1 MAECGGRGD
10 DRELKVGYLQCV
22 GGVSGDMLLGAI
34 VDAGV
39 SIHELR
45 DALGALPFSGFTIS
59 AQRDKRGG
67 VEGTLV
73 SVEPGSSPRFD
84 TASKLIEAV
93 DASDLGQ
100 SAKSKTRMVL
110 ERLGAAEASIH
121 GDEAA
126 HLHELGSADT
136 LVDVVGAVVGFE
148 MLGIERLYS
157 SPLPT
162 GSGVFRSEHGPLP
175 APSPATTA
183 LLAIAGAPTVPS
195 PGGAADA
202 GEMVTPTGA
211 AIVTTL
217 AEFTQPAMTVTQAG
231 YGLGSRNPGSYPNVV
246 ALRVGEVAESLGAS
260 TLSLLE
266 TNIDD
271 MSPEAF
277 PYVSER
283 LFELGARDVWL
294 TPINMKKGRTGVML
308 AALVDPGIERQA
320 VDLMLRETTTLGVR
334 VSPVSRYEAER
345 ESFSVTTSIGEL
357 SVKIKRLGG
366 SNVSLSPEY
375 EDCRRIARETGL
387 PILDVY
393 RIVQSEAADQ
403 FLPTAP

>member
-1 MAECGGRGD
+1 MR
-10 DRELKVGYLQCV
+10 VGYLQCV

-39 SIHELR
+39 PFDDLR
-45 DALGALPFSGFTIS
+45 SRLNGLALDGVAIS
-59 AQRDKRGG
+59 ADRDRRGG

-73 SVEPGSSPRFD
+73 SVDAGSSPRFD
-84 TASKLIEAV
+84 TVLDLVEAV

-100 SAKSKTRMVL
+100 SVKARARAIL
-110 ERLGAAEASIH
+110 ERLGKAEAAVH
-121 GDEAA
+121 GDEGT

-136 LVDVVGAVVGFE
+136 LIDVVGAVVGFDL
-148 MLGIERLYS
+148 LGVKRLYS

-162 GSGVFRSEHGPLP
+162 GAGVFGSGHGPLP

-183 LLAIAGAPTVPS
+183 LLAMAGAPTVPP
-195 PGGAADA
+195 PGGAVEA

-217 AEFTQPAMTVTQAG
+217 AEFRQPAMTVTQAG
-231 YGLGSRNPGSYPNVV
+231 YGLGSRDPGGYPNVV
-246 ALRVGEVAESLGAS
+246 ALRVGEASEPPGAK
-260 TLSLLE
+260 TLSLVE

-308 AALVDPGIERQA
+308 SALVEPGIEPQA
-320 VDLMLRETTTLGVR
+320 VDLVLRETTTLGVR
-334 VSPVSRYEAER
+334 VTPVHRYEAER
-345 ESFSVTTSIGEL
+345 ESVAVETSIGAA
-357 SVKIKRLGG
+357 SVKVKRLGG
-366 SNVSLSPEY
+366 RGVSLSPEF

-393 RIVQSEAADQ
+393 RIVESEAVRDL
-403 FLPTAP
+403 LPDAP

>member
-1 MAECGGRGD
+1 MR
-10 DRELKVGYLQCV
+10 VGYLQCV
-22 GGVSGDMLLGAI
+22 GGVSGDMVLGAI

-39 SIHELR
+39 PIDDLR
-45 DALGALPFSGFTIS
+45 SWLEGLPFGGFTIS
-59 AQRDKRGG
+59 ARRDRRGG

-73 SVEPGSSPRFD
+73 SVDPGSSPRFD
-84 TASKLIEAV
+84 TVQDLIDAV
-93 DASDLGQ
+93 DSSDIGQ
-100 SAKSKTRMVL
+100 SARARARMVL

-121 GDEAA
+121 GDEGT

-136 LVDVVGAVVGFE
+136 LIDVVGAVLGFD
-148 MLGIERLYS
+148 MLGTERLYS

-162 GSGVFRSEHGPLP
+162 GSGVFGSDHGALP

-183 LLAIAGAPTVPS
+183 MLAMAGAPTVPA
-195 PGGAADA
+195 PGGGADA

-217 AEFTQPAMTVTQAG
+217 AEFGQPAMTVTQAG
-231 YGLGSRNPGSYPNVV
+231 YGLGSRDPSGYPNAV
-246 ALRVGEVAESLGAS
+246 ALRVGEGTGAPGATTLG
-260 TLSLLE
+260 LVE

-271 MSPEAF
+271 MNPEAL

-294 TPINMKKGRTGVML
+294 TPINMKKGRAGVML
-308 AALVDPGIERQA
+308 SALVDPGIEQQA
-320 VDLMLRETTTLGVR
+320 VDLVLRETTTLGVR

-345 ESFSVTTSIGEL
+345 ESVTVETSIGAL
-357 SVKIKRLGG
+357 SVKVKRLGG
-366 SNVSLSPEY
+366 RNVSLSPEY

-393 RIVQSEAADQ
+393 RITESEAAGRLLTDR
-403 FLPTAP
+403 P

>member
-1 MAECGGRGD
+1 MRI
-10 DRELKVGYLQCV
+10 GYLQCV

-39 SIHELR
+39 SIDELR
-45 DALGALPFSGFTIS
+45 ARLDGLPFDGFTIS
-59 AQRDKRGG
+59 ARRDKRGG
-67 VEGTLV
+67 VEGTLL
-73 SVEPGSSPRFD
+73 SVDPGSSPRFD
-84 TASKLIEAV
+84 TVPDLIEAV
-93 DASDLGQ
+93 DASNLSQ
-100 SAKSKTRMVL
+100 SAKAMARRVL

-121 GDEAA
+121 GVERA

-136 LVDVVGAVVGFE
+136 LIDVVGAVLGFD

-162 GSGVFRSEHGPLP
+162 GSGVFRSDHGPLP

-183 LLAIAGAPTVPS
+183 LLAMVGAPTVPP

-211 AIVTTL
+211 AIVTAL

-231 YGLGSRNPGSYPNVV
+231 YGLGSRDPSSYPNVV
-246 ALRVGEVAESLGAS
+246 ALRVGEAAGAPGAT

-271 MSPEAF
+271 MNPEAF

-308 AALVDPGIERQA
+308 SALVEPGIEMKA
-320 VDLMLRETTTLGVR
+320 VGLVLRETTTLGVR
-334 VSPVSRYEAER
+334 VSPVNRYEAER
-345 ESFSVTTSIGEL
+345 ESVTVDTSIGSL
-357 SVKIKRLGG
+357 SVKVKRLGG
-366 SNVSLSPEY
+366 RSVSLSPEY
-375 EDCRRIARETGL
+375 EDCRRVARETGL

-393 RIVQSEAADQ
+393 RIVESEASNELLTDM
-403 FLPTAP
+403 P

>member
-1 MAECGGRGD
+1 MRI
-10 DRELKVGYLQCV
+10 GYLQCV

-39 SIHELR
+39 SIDELR
-45 DALGALPFSGFTIS
+45 ARLDGLPFDGFTIS
-59 AQRDKRGG
+59 ARRDKRGG
-67 VEGTLV
+67 VEGTLL
-73 SVEPGSSPRFD
+73 SVDPGSSPRFD
-84 TASKLIEAV
+84 TVPDLIEAV
-93 DASDLGQ
+93 DASNLSQ
-100 SAKSKTRMVL
+100 SAKAMARRVL
-110 ERLGAAEASIH
+110 ERLGAAEATIH
-121 GDEAA
+121 GVERA

-136 LVDVVGAVVGFE
+136 LIDVVGAVLGFD

-162 GSGVFRSEHGPLP
+162 GSGVFRSDHGPLP

-183 LLAIAGAPTVPS
+183 LLAMVGAPTVPP

-211 AIVTTL
+211 AIVTAL

-231 YGLGSRNPGSYPNVV
+231 YGLGSRNPSSYPNVV
-246 ALRVGEVAESLGAS
+246 ALRVGEAAGAPGAT

-271 MSPEAF
+271 MNPEAF

-308 AALVDPGIERQA
+308 SALVEPGIEMKA
-320 VDLMLRETTTLGVR
+320 VDLVLRETTTLGVR
-334 VSPVSRYEAER
+334 VSPVNRYEAER
-345 ESFSVTTSIGEL
+345 ESVTVDTSIGSL
-357 SVKIKRLGG
+357 SVKVKRLGG
-366 SNVSLSPEY
+366 RSVSLSPEY
-375 EDCRRIARETGL
+375 EDCRRVARETGL

-393 RIVQSEAADQ
+393 RIVESEASNELLTDM
-403 FLPTAP
+403 P

>member
-1 MAECGGRGD
+1 MR
-10 DRELKVGYLQCV
+10 VGYLQCV

-39 SIHELR
+39 PLHELR
-45 DALGALPFSGFTIS
+45 SALSGLAFSGFTIS
-59 AQRDKRGG
+59 ACKARRGG

-73 SVEPGSSPRFD
+73 SVDPGSSPRFD
-84 TASKLIEAV
+84 AVSDLVGAV
-93 DASDLGQ
+93 DAADLGQ
-100 SAKSKTRMVL
+100 SAKARARAVL
-110 ERLGAAEASIH
+110 ERLGEAEAAVH
-121 GDEAA
+121 GSESA

-136 LVDVVGAVVGFE
+136 LIDVVGAVAGFD
-148 MLGIERLYS
+148 MLGIDRLYS

-162 GSGVFRSEHGPLP
+162 GSGVFGSEHGPLP

-183 LLAIAGAPTVPS
+183 LLTMAGAPTVPP
-195 PGGAADA
+195 PGGAVDA

-217 AEFTQPAMTVTQAG
+217 AEFAQPAMTVTEAG
-231 YGLGSRNPGSYPNVV
+231 YGLGSRDPSSYPNVV
-246 ALRVGEVAESLGAS
+246 ALRVGEGAGAIGAT
-260 TLSLLE
+260 TLSLVE

-271 MSPEAF
+271 MNPEAF

-308 AALVDPGIERQA
+308 SALVDLGIETRA
-320 VDLMLRETTTLGVR
+320 VDLVLRETSTLGVR
-334 VSPVSRYEAER
+334 VSSVRRHEAER
-345 ESFSVTTSIGEL
+345 ESVTVETSIGAI
-357 SVKIKRLGG
+357 SVKVKRLGDR
-366 SNVSLSPEY
+366 NVSLSPEY

-393 RIVQSEAADQ
+393 RIVESEASNEILTDM
-403 FLPTAP
+403 L

>member
-1 MAECGGRGD
+1 M
-10 DRELKVGYLQCV
+10 KVGYLQCV

-39 SIHELR
+39 PLDELR
-45 DALGALPFSGFTIS
+45 SRLKGLSFGGFTIS
-59 AQRDKRGG
+59 ARRDRRGG

-73 SVEPGSSPRFD
+73 SVDPGSSPTFAAVAD
-84 TASKLIEAV
+84 LVDAV
-93 DASDLGQ
+93 DSSDLAPSIAARSRAILG
-100 SAKSKTRMVL
+100 
-110 ERLGAAEASIH
+110 RLGDAEAAVH
-121 GDEAA
+121 GDEDA

-136 LVDVVGAVVGFE
+136 IIDVVGALTGFD
-148 MLGIERLYS
+148 MLGVTQLYS

-162 GSGVFRSEHGPLP
+162 GSGVFGSEHGPLP

-183 LLAIAGAPTVPS
+183 LLAKAGAPTVPP
-195 PGGAADA
+195 PGGNVAA

-217 AEFTQPAMTVTQAG
+217 AEFRQPAMTVTQSG
-231 YGLGSRNPGSYPNVV
+231 YGLGSRDPGGYPNVV
-246 ALRVGEVAESLGAS
+246 ALRIGQAAEPLAAS
-260 TLSLLE
+260 TLSLVE

-277 PYVSER
+277 PFVSER

-294 TPINMKKGRTGVML
+294 TPITMKKGRAGL
-308 AALVDPGIERQA
+308 KLSALVELGIESQA
-320 VDLMLRETTTLGVR
+320 VELVLRETTTLGVR
-334 VSPVSRYEAER
+334 VTPVIRYEAER
-345 ESFSVTTSIGEL
+345 ESVTVQTSVGAA
-357 SVKIKRLGG
+357 SVKVKRLRGRY
-366 SNVSLSPEY
+366 VSLSPEY

-393 RIVQSEAADQ
+393 RVVESEAVLKL
-403 FLPTAP
+403 FPEAPGPAST

>member
-1 MAECGGRGD
+1 MRI
-10 DRELKVGYLQCV
+10 GYLQCV

-39 SIHELR
+39 SIDELR
-45 DALGALPFSGFTIS
+45 ARLDGLPFDGFTIS
-59 AQRDKRGG
+59 ARRDKRGG
-67 VEGTLV
+67 VEGTLL
-73 SVEPGSSPRFD
+73 SVDPGSSPRFD
-84 TASKLIEAV
+84 TVPDLIEAV
-93 DASDLGQ
+93 DASNLSQ
-100 SAKSKTRMVL
+100 SAKAMARRVL
-110 ERLGAAEASIH
+110 ERLGQAEATIH
-121 GDEAA
+121 GVERA

-136 LVDVVGAVVGFE
+136 LIDVVGAVLGFD

-162 GSGVFRSEHGPLP
+162 GSGVFRSDHGPLP

-183 LLAIAGAPTVPS
+183 LLTMVGAPTVPP

-211 AIVTTL
+211 AIVTAL
-217 AEFTQPAMTVTQAG
+217 AEFTQPTMTVTQAG
-231 YGLGSRNPGSYPNVV
+231 YGLGSRNPSSYPNVV
-246 ALRVGEVAESLGAS
+246 ALRVGEAAGAPGAT

-271 MSPEAF
+271 MNPEAF

-308 AALVDPGIERQA
+308 SALVEPGIEMKA
-320 VDLMLRETTTLGVR
+320 VGLVLRETTTLGVR
-334 VSPVSRYEAER
+334 VSPVNRYEAER
-345 ESFSVTTSIGEL
+345 ESVTVDTSIGSL
-357 SVKIKRLGG
+357 SVKVKRLGG
-366 SNVSLSPEY
+366 RSVSLSPEY
-375 EDCRRIARETGL
+375 EDCRRVARETGL

-393 RIVQSEAADQ
+393 RIVESEASNELLTDM
-403 FLPTAP
+403 P

>member
-1 MAECGGRGD
+1 MR
-10 DRELKVGYLQCV
+10 VGYLQCV
-22 GGVSGDMLLGAI
+22 GGVSGDMLLGAM

-39 SIHELR
+39 SIDELLSR
-45 DALGALPFSGFTIS
+45 LAGLPFGGFTIS
-59 AQRDKRGG
+59 GRREKRGG
-67 VEGTLV
+67 VEGTLI
-73 SVEPGSSPRFD
+73 SVEPGSELRFD
-84 TASKLIEAV
+84 TVSDLIEAV
-93 DASDLGQ
+93 EASDLDQ
-100 SAKSKTRMVL
+100 SVKTKARMVL

-121 GDEAA
+121 GDREA

-136 LVDVVGAVVGFE
+136 LIDVVGAVLGLE

-162 GSGVFRSEHGPLP
+162 GSGVFRSDHGPMP

-183 LLAIAGAPTVPS
+183 MLATAGAPTVPP

-217 AEFTQPAMTVTQAG
+217 AQFAQPAMTVTQAG
-231 YGLGSRNPGSYPNVV
+231 YGLGSRDPSSYPNVV
-246 ALRVGEVAESLGAS
+246 ALRVGEEAGAPGVK
-260 TLSLLE
+260 TLSLIE

-277 PYVSER
+277 PHVSER

-308 AALVDPGIERQA
+308 SALVDPGIEQQA
-320 VDLMLRETTTLGVR
+320 VDLVLRETTTLGVR
-334 VSPVSRYEAER
+334 VSPVHRYEAER
-345 ESFSVTTSIGEL
+345 ESITVKTSIGEL
-357 SVKIKRLGG
+357 SVKIKRLDGRR
-366 SNVSLSPEY
+366 VSLSPEY
-375 EDCRRIARETGL
+375 EDCRLISRETGL
-387 PILDVY
+387 PILEVY
-393 RIVQSEAADQ
+393 RIVESEAASQLLNDM
-403 FLPTAP
+403 P

>member
-1 MAECGGRGD
+1 MAGRAGPGA
-10 DRELKVGYLQCV
+10 DRELRAGYLQCV

-39 SIHELR
+39 PIDDLR
-45 DALGALPFSGFTIS
+45 AALGGLEFGGFSIS
-59 AQRDKRGG
+59 ARRDRRGG

-73 SVEPGSSPRFD
+73 SVDPGASPRFD
-84 TASKLIEAV
+84 TISGLIEAV
-93 DASDLGQ
+93 DASGLGQ
-100 SAKSKTRMVL
+100 PAKSRARLVL
-110 ERLGAAEASIH
+110 ERLGGAEASIH
-121 GDEAA
+121 GDEEA

-136 LVDVVGAVVGFE
+136 LIDVVGAVLGFE

-183 LLAIAGAPTVPS
+183 LLAMAGAPTVPP
-195 PGGAADA
+195 PGGASAA

-211 AIVTTL
+211 AIVTAL
-217 AEFTQPAMTVTQAG
+217 AEFRQPAMTVSQSG
-231 YGLGSRNPGSYPNVV
+231 YGLGSRDPGGYPNVV
-246 ALRVGEVAESLGAS
+246 ALRVGEVAGTPGAT
-260 TLSLLE
+260 TLSLVE

-271 MSPEAF
+271 MNPEAF

-294 TPINMKKGRTGVML
+294 TPINMKKGRAGVML
-308 AALVDPGIERQA
+308 SALVDPGIERQA
-320 VDLMLRETTTLGVR
+320 VDLVLRETTTLGVR

-345 ESFSVTTSIGEL
+345 ESITVKTSVGEL

-366 SNVSLSPEY
+366 RNVSLSPEY
-375 EDCRRIARETGL
+375 EDCRRIARTTGL

-393 RIVQSEAADQ
+393 RIVESEASDRLMTDVQ
-403 FLPTAP
+403 

>member
-1 MAECGGRGD
+1 MR
-10 DRELKVGYLQCV
+10 VGYLQCV

-39 SIHELR
+39 SIDELLAR
-45 DALGALPFSGFTIS
+45 LDGLGFGGFTIS
-59 AQRDKRGG
+59 ARRDRRGG

-73 SVEPGSSPRFD
+73 SVDPGSSPRFD
-84 TASKLIEAV
+84 TVQDLLEAMDSSGLDQPV
-93 DASDLGQ
+93 AARARQ
-100 SAKSKTRMVL
+100 VL
-110 ERLGAAEASIH
+110 ERLGAAEASVH
-121 GDEAA
+121 NKDDA

-136 LVDVVGAVVGFE
+136 LIDVVGAVLGFE

-183 LLAIAGAPTVPS
+183 MLAIAGAPTVPP
-195 PGGAADA
+195 PGGGTDA

-211 AIVTTL
+211 AIMTTL
-217 AEFTQPAMTVTQAG
+217 AEFAQPPMTVTQSG
-231 YGLGSRNPGSYPNVV
+231 YGLGSRDPGSYPNVV
-246 ALRVGEVAESLGAS
+246 ALRVGEEAGAHDVK
-260 TLSLLE
+260 TLSLVE

-294 TPINMKKGRTGVML
+294 TPINMKKGRAGVKL
-308 AALVDPGIERQA
+308 SALLGPEIEQQA
-320 VDLMLRETTTLGVR
+320 VELVLRETTTLGVR
-334 VSPVSRYEAER
+334 VSPRNPLRGRSRVRHRQDEHR
-345 ESFSVTTSIGEL
+345 
-357 SVKIKRLGG
+357 
-366 SNVSLSPEY
+366 
-375 EDCRRIARETGL
+375 
-387 PILDVY
+387 
-393 RIVQSEAADQ
+393 
-403 FLPTAP
+403 

>member
-1 MAECGGRGD
+1 MR
-10 DRELKVGYLQCV
+10 VGYLQCV

-39 SIHELR
+39 PIDELR
-45 DALGALPFSGFTIS
+45 SRLGGLGFGGFSIS
-59 AQRDKRGG
+59 ARRDKRGG

-73 SVEPGSSPRFD
+73 SVDPGSSPRFD
-84 TASKLIEAV
+84 TVPDLVKAV
-93 DASDLGQ
+93 EASDLDQPVAARARG
-100 SAKSKTRMVL
+100 VL
-110 ERLGAAEASIH
+110 ERLGAAEASVH

-136 LVDVVGAVVGFE
+136 LIDVVGAVLGFE

-162 GSGVFRSEHGPLP
+162 GSGVFRSDHGPMP

-183 LLAIAGAPTVPS
+183 LFAMAGVPTVPP
-195 PGGAADA
+195 PGEAVDA

-217 AEFTQPAMTVTQAG
+217 AEFGQPAMTVTQSG
-231 YGLGSRNPGSYPNVV
+231 YGLGSRDPGGYPNVIG
-246 ALRVGEVAESLGAS
+246 LRVGEGDDAPGAT
-260 TLSLLE
+260 TLSLVE
-266 TNIDD
+266 TNVDD
-271 MSPEAF
+271 MNPEAF

-294 TPINMKKGRTGVML
+294 TPINMKKGRAGAML
-308 AALVDPGIERQA
+308 SALVDPGIERQA
-320 VDLMLRETTTLGVR
+320 VALVLRETTTLGVR
-334 VSPVSRYEAER
+334 VSPVDRYEAER
-345 ESFSVTTSIGEL
+345 ESVTVETSIGAL
-357 SVKIKRLGG
+357 SVKVKRLEGRG
-366 SNVSLSPEY
+366 VSLSPEY
-375 EDCRRIARETGL
+375 EDCRRVARETGL

-393 RIVQSEAADQ
+393 RIVESEAASRLLADM
-403 FLPTAP
+403 P

>member
-1 MAECGGRGD
+1 M
-10 DRELKVGYLQCV
+10 KVGYLQCV

-39 SIHELR
+39 SIDELR
-45 DALGALPFSGFTIS
+45 AALGGLPFGGFTIS
-59 AQRDKRGG
+59 ARRDRRGG
-67 VEGTLV
+67 VEGALV

-84 TASKLIEAV
+84 TVPDLIEAV
-93 DASDLGQ
+93 DSSDISE
-100 SAKSKTRMVL
+100 SAKSRARTVL

-136 LVDVVGAVVGFE
+136 LIDVVGAVLGFD

-162 GSGVFRSEHGPLP
+162 GSGVFRSDHGPLP

-183 LLAIAGAPTVPS
+183 ILAMAGAPTLPP

-211 AIVTTL
+211 AIVTIL
-217 AEFTQPAMTVTQAG
+217 AQFAQPAMTVAQAG

-271 MSPEAF
+271 MSPEAL

-294 TPINMKKGRTGVML
+294 TSINMKKGRTGAML
-308 AALVDPGIERQA
+308 SALVDPGIEQQA
-320 VDLMLRETTTLGVR
+320 VDLVLGETTTLGVR

-345 ESFSVTTSIGEL
+345 ESVTVTTSIGEL
-357 SVKIKRLGG
+357 LVKIKRLGG
-366 SNVSLSPEY
+366 RNVSLSPEY

-393 RIVQSEAADQ
+393 RIVESEAASQLLTDM
-403 FLPTAP
+403 P

>member
-1 MAECGGRGD
+1 MR
-10 DRELKVGYLQCV
+10 VGYLQCV

-39 SIHELR
+39 PLDELR
-45 DALGALPFSGFTIS
+45 SALSGLAFSGFTIS
-59 AQRDKRGG
+59 ACKARRGG

-73 SVEPGSSPRFD
+73 SVDPGSSPRFD
-84 TASKLIEAV
+84 TVSDLVGAV
-93 DASDLGQ
+93 DAADLGQ
-100 SAKSKTRMVL
+100 SAKARARAVL
-110 ERLGAAEASIH
+110 ERLGEAEAAVH
-121 GDEAA
+121 GSESA

-136 LVDVVGAVVGFE
+136 LIDVVGAVAGFD
-148 MLGIERLYS
+148 MLGIDRLYS

-162 GSGVFRSEHGPLP
+162 GSGVFGSEHGPLP

-183 LLAIAGAPTVPS
+183 LLTMAGAPTVPP
-195 PGGAADA
+195 PGGAVDA

-217 AEFTQPAMTVTQAG
+217 AEFAQPAMTVTEAG
-231 YGLGSRNPGSYPNVV
+231 YGLGSRDPSSYPNAV
-246 ALRVGEVAESLGAS
+246 ALRVGEDAGAIGAT
-260 TLSLLE
+260 TLSLVE

-271 MSPEAF
+271 MNPEAY

-308 AALVDPGIERQA
+308 SALVDPGIETRA
-320 VDLMLRETTTLGVR
+320 VDLVLQETSTLGVR
-334 VSPVSRYEAER
+334 VSSVRRHEAER
-345 ESFSVTTSIGEL
+345 ESVTVETSIGAI
-357 SVKIKRLGG
+357 SVKVKRLGDR
-366 SNVSLSPEY
+366 NVSLSPEY

-393 RIVQSEAADQ
+393 RIVESEASNEILTDM
-403 FLPTAP
+403 L

>member
-1 MAECGGRGD
+1 MR
-10 DRELKVGYLQCV
+10 VGYLQCV

-39 SIHELR
+39 SIDELSSQ
-45 DALGALPFSGFTIS
+45 LEGLPFGGFTIS
-59 AQRDKRGG
+59 ARRDRRGG

-73 SVEPGSSPRFD
+73 SVDPASSPTFD
-84 TASKLIEAV
+84 TVADLVNAV
-93 DASDLGQ
+93 DSSGLSGSTKARARQ
-100 SAKSKTRMVL
+100 VL
-110 ERLGAAEASIH
+110 ERLGAAETSVH
-121 GDEAA
+121 GEKDA

-136 LVDVVGAVVGFE
+136 LIDVVGAVLGLE

-162 GSGVFRSEHGPLP
+162 GSGVFNSDHGPLP

-183 LLAIAGAPTVPS
+183 MLAMAAALTVPP
-195 PGGAADA
+195 PGGAAGA

-217 AEFTQPAMTVTQAG
+217 AQFGQPSMTVTQAG
-231 YGLGSRNPGSYPNVV
+231 YGLGSRNPSSYPNVV
-246 ALRVGEVAESLGAS
+246 ALRVGELAEAS
-260 TLSLLE
+260 GPATLSLVE

-271 MSPEAF
+271 MNPEAF

-294 TPINMKKGRTGVML
+294 TPLNMKKGRAGAML
-308 AALVDPGIERQA
+308 SALVDPGIEQQA
-320 VDLMLRETTTLGVR
+320 VDLVLRETTTLGVR

-345 ESFSVTTSIGEL
+345 ESVTVKTSIGEL
-357 SVKIKRLGG
+357 SVKVKRLGG
-366 SNVSLSPEY
+366 RNVSLSPEY
-375 EDCRRIARETGL
+375 EDCRRLARETGL

-393 RIVQSEAADQ
+393 RIVESEAADQ
-403 FLPTAP
+403 LLTGAS

>member
-1 MAECGGRGD
+1 MR
-10 DRELKVGYLQCV
+10 VGYLQCV

-39 SIHELR
+39 PLDELR
-45 DALGALPFSGFTIS
+45 SRLGGLAFSGFTIS
-59 AQRDKRGG
+59 ARRDRRAG

-73 SVEPGSSPRFD
+73 SVDPGSSPGFATVTD
-84 TASKLIEAV
+84 LIEAV
-93 DASDLGQ
+93 DSSDLEQ
-100 SAKSKTRMVL
+100 SVAARARAVL
-110 ERLGAAEASIH
+110 ERLGDAEAAVH
-121 GDEAA
+121 GDENA

-136 LVDVVGAVVGFE
+136 IIDVVGALMGLD
-148 MLGIERLYS
+148 MLGVTQLYS

-162 GSGVFRSEHGPLP
+162 GSGVFRSQHGPLP

-183 LLAIAGAPTVPS
+183 LLAMAGAPTVPP
-195 PGGAADA
+195 PGGNVDA

-217 AEFTQPAMTVTQAG
+217 AEFRQPAMTVTQAG
-231 YGLGSRNPGSYPNVV
+231 YGLGSRDPGGYPNVV
-246 ALRVGEVAESLGAS
+246 ALRIGDAAEPLAAS
-260 TLSLLE
+260 SLSLVE

-294 TPINMKKGRTGVML
+294 TPITMKKGRAGVKISV
-308 AALVDPGIERQA
+308 LVAHELEARA
-320 VDLMLRETTTLGVR
+320 VDLVLRETTTLGVR
-334 VSPVSRYEAER
+334 VSPVDRYEAER
-345 ESFSVTTSIGEL
+345 ESVTVQTSIGAA
-357 SVKIKRLGG
+357 SVKVKRLRGRY
-366 SNVSLSPEY
+366 VSLSPEY

-387 PILDVY
+387 PVLDVY
-393 RIVQSEAADQ
+393 RVVESEAVRKL
-403 FLPTAP
+403 FPNAPGGASA

>member
-1 MAECGGRGD
+1 MRA
-10 DRELKVGYLQCV
+10 GYLQCV

-39 SIHELR
+39 PIDEMR
-45 DALGALPFSGFTIS
+45 AALGGLEFGGFTIS
-59 AQRDKRGG
+59 ARRDRRGG

-73 SVEPGSSPRFD
+73 SVDPGASPRFD
-84 TASKLIEAV
+84 TVPDLVRAV
-93 DASDLGQ
+93 EASDLERPV
-100 SAKSKTRMVL
+100 AARAREVL

-121 GDEAA
+121 GGEEA

-136 LVDVVGAVVGFE
+136 LIDVVGAVLGFE

-162 GSGVFRSEHGPLP
+162 GSGVFSSGHGPLP

-183 LLAIAGAPTVPS
+183 LLAMAGAPTVPP
-195 PGGAADA
+195 PGGASDS

-211 AIVTTL
+211 AIVTAL
-217 AEFTQPAMTVTQAG
+217 AEFGQPAMTVTQSG
-231 YGLGSRNPGSYPNVV
+231 YGLGSRDPGGYPNVV
-246 ALRVGEVAESLGAS
+246 ALRVGEVAGSPGAT
-260 TLSLLE
+260 TLSLVE

-271 MSPEAF
+271 MNPEAF
-277 PYVSER
+277 PYVAER

-308 AALVDPGIERQA
+308 AALVDPGLESQA
-320 VDLMLRETTTLGVR
+320 VDLVLRETTTLGVR
-334 VSPVSRYEAER
+334 VSPVSRHEAER
-345 ESFSVTTSIGEL
+345 ESITVKTSVGEL
-357 SVKIKRLGG
+357 SVKVKRLRGR
-366 SNVSLSPEY
+366 SVSLSPEY

-393 RIVQSEAADQ
+393 RIVESEAAGR
-403 FLPTAP
+403 LTTEMP

>member
-1 MAECGGRGD
+1 
-10 DRELKVGYLQCV
+10 
-22 GGVSGDMLLGAI
+22 MLLGAI

-39 SIHELR
+39 PIDDLR
-45 DALGALPFSGFTIS
+45 AALGGLEFGGFTIS
-59 AQRDKRGG
+59 ASRDRRGG

-73 SVEPGSSPRFD
+73 SVDPGSSPRFD
-84 TASKLIEAV
+84 TVSGLIEAV
-93 DASDLGQ
+93 DASGLGQ
-100 SAKSKTRMVL
+100 FARSKSRMVL
-110 ERLGAAEASIH
+110 ERLGEAEASVH
-121 GDEAA
+121 RGEEV

-136 LVDVVGAVVGFE
+136 LIDVVGAVLGFE

-183 LLAIAGAPTVPS
+183 MLAMAGAPTVPP
-195 PGGAADA
+195 PGGAATA

-217 AEFTQPAMTVTQAG
+217 AEFGQPAMTVTQAG
-231 YGLGSRNPGSYPNVV
+231 YGLGSRDPSGYPNVV
-246 ALRVGEVAESLGAS
+246 ALRVGESAEAPGAT
-260 TLSLLE
+260 TLSLVE

-271 MSPEAF
+271 MNPEAF

-294 TPINMKKGRTGVML
+294 TPINMKKGRAGAKL
-308 AALVDPGIERQA
+308 SALVDLGIERQA
-320 VDLMLRETTTLGVR
+320 VDLVLRETSTLGVR
-334 VSPVSRYEAER
+334 VSPVDRYEAGR
-345 ESFSVTTSIGEL
+345 ESITVETSIGAL
-357 SVKIKRLGG
+357 SVKVKRLGDR
-366 SNVSLSPEY
+366 NVSLSPEY

-387 PILDVY
+387 PILEVY
-393 RIVQSEAADQ
+393 RIVESDAASQLLTDV
-403 FLPTAP
+403 P

>member
-1 MAECGGRGD
+1 MR
-10 DRELKVGYLQCV
+10 VGYLQCV

-39 SIHELR
+39 PIDELR
-45 DALGALPFSGFTIS
+45 SRLGGLGFGGFSIS
-59 AQRDKRGG
+59 ARRDKRGG

-73 SVEPGSSPRFD
+73 SVDPGSSPRFD
-84 TASKLIEAV
+84 SVPDLVKAV
-93 DASDLGQ
+93 EASDLDQPVAARARG
-100 SAKSKTRMVL
+100 VL
-110 ERLGAAEASIH
+110 ERLGAAEATVH

-136 LVDVVGAVVGFE
+136 LIDVVGAVLGFE

-162 GSGVFRSEHGPLP
+162 GSGVFRSDHGPMP

-183 LLAIAGAPTVPS
+183 LFAMAGVPTVPP
-195 PGGAADA
+195 PGEAVDA

-211 AIVTTL
+211 AIITTL
-217 AEFTQPAMTVTQAG
+217 AEFGQPAMTVTQAG
-231 YGLGSRNPGSYPNVV
+231 YGLGSRDPGDYANVIG
-246 ALRVGEVAESLGAS
+246 LRVGEGDGAPGAT
-260 TLSLLE
+260 TLSLVE

-271 MSPEAF
+271 MNPEAF

-294 TPINMKKGRTGVML
+294 TSINMKKGRAGAML
-308 AALVDPGIERQA
+308 SALVEPGIERQA
-320 VDLMLRETTTLGVR
+320 VALVLRETTTLGVR
-334 VSPVSRYEAER
+334 VTPVERYQADR
-345 ESFSVTTSIGEL
+345 ESVTVETSIGAL
-357 SVKIKRLGG
+357 TVKVKRLEGRG
-366 SNVSLSPEY
+366 VSLSPEY
-375 EDCRRIARETGL
+375 EDCRRVARETGL

-393 RIVQSEAADQ
+393 RIVESEAASRLLADM
-403 FLPTAP
+403 P

>member
-1 MAECGGRGD
+1 
-10 DRELKVGYLQCV
+10 
-22 GGVSGDMLLGAI
+22 MLLGAI

-39 SIHELR
+39 SIDDLR
-45 DALGALPFSGFTIS
+45 ARLDGLPFDGFTIS
-59 AQRDKRGG
+59 ARRDKRGG
-67 VEGTLV
+67 VEGTLL
-73 SVEPGSSPRFD
+73 SVDPGSSPRFD
-84 TASKLIEAV
+84 TVPDLIEAV
-93 DASDLGQ
+93 DASNLSQ
-100 SAKSKTRMVL
+100 SAKAIARRVL

-121 GDEAA
+121 GVERA

-136 LVDVVGAVVGFE
+136 LIDVVGAVLGFD

-162 GSGVFRSEHGPLP
+162 GSGVFRSDHGLMP

-183 LLAIAGAPTVPS
+183 LFAMVGAPTVPP

-211 AIVTTL
+211 AIVTAL
-217 AEFTQPAMTVTQAG
+217 AEFTQPAMIVTQGG
-231 YGLGSRNPGSYPNVV
+231 YGLGSRNPSGYPNVV
-246 ALRVGEVAESLGAS
+246 ALRVGEAAGAPGVT

-271 MSPEAF
+271 MNPEAF

-308 AALVDPGIERQA
+308 SALVEPGIEMQA
-320 VDLMLRETTTLGVR
+320 VGLVLRETTTLGVR
-334 VSPVSRYEAER
+334 VSPVNRYEAER
-345 ESFSVTTSIGEL
+345 ESVTVGTSIGPL
-357 SVKIKRLGG
+357 SVKVKRLGG
-366 SNVSLSPEY
+366 RSVSCPPEY
-375 EDCRRIARETGL
+375 EDCRRVARETGL

-393 RIVQSEAADQ
+393 RIVESEASNELLTDM
-403 FLPTAP
+403 P

>member
-1 MAECGGRGD
+1 MR
-10 DRELKVGYLQCV
+10 VGYLQCV
-22 GGVSGDMLLGAI
+22 GGASGDMLLGAI

-39 SIHELR
+39 PIDDLR
-45 DALGALPFSGFTIS
+45 AALGGLEFGGFTIS
-59 AQRDKRGG
+59 ASRDRRGG

-73 SVEPGSSPRFD
+73 SVDPGSSPRFD
-84 TASKLIEAV
+84 TVSGLIEAV
-93 DASDLGQ
+93 DASGLGQ
-100 SAKSKTRMVL
+100 SARSKSRMVL
-110 ERLGAAEASIH
+110 ERLGEAEASVH
-121 GDEAA
+121 RGEEV

-136 LVDVVGAVVGFE
+136 LIDVMGAVLGFE

-183 LLAIAGAPTVPS
+183 MLAMAGAPTVPP
-195 PGGAADA
+195 PGGAATA

-217 AEFTQPAMTVTQAG
+217 AEFGQPAMTVTQAG
-231 YGLGSRNPGSYPNVV
+231 YGLGSRDPSGYPNVV
-246 ALRVGEVAESLGAS
+246 ALRVGESAEAPGAT
-260 TLSLLE
+260 TLSLVE

-271 MSPEAF
+271 MNPEAF

-294 TPINMKKGRTGVML
+294 TPINMKKGRAGAKL
-308 AALVDPGIERQA
+308 SALVDPGIERQA
-320 VDLMLRETTTLGVR
+320 VDLVLRETSTLGVR
-334 VSPVSRYEAER
+334 VSPVDRYEAGR
-345 ESFSVTTSIGEL
+345 ESITVETSIGAL
-357 SVKIKRLGG
+357 SVKVKRLGDR
-366 SNVSLSPEY
+366 NVSLSPEY

-387 PILDVY
+387 PILEVY
-393 RIVQSEAADQ
+393 RIVESDAASQLLTDV
-403 FLPTAP
+403 P